1 MDLITLILLSLG
13 LSADA
18 FAVSVTDG
26 ISSRK
31 VTKKNAL
38 ATAIT
43 FGTFQAFMPLIGYF
57 LGRTFTTVIS
67 RFQHWIALIL
77 LMAIGINMIVDVI
90 KESKQQENS
99 CSTKNDVFTVYNLI
113 IQGIATSIDALAA
126 GVSFA
131 VMKVSILTI
140 CSLIGLITFTCCF
153 FGVYIGRK
161 FGSLLGCRAR
171 LAGGILLIIIGI
183 KIFIETQMKFGI

>member
-26 ISSRK
+26 IISRK

-38 ATAIT
+38 STAIA
-43 FGTFQAFMPLIGYF
+43 FGAFQAFMPMIGFF
-57 LGRTFTTVIS
+57 LGRTFTTVIN

-77 LMAIGINMIVDVI
+77 LAAIGINMIVDVI
-90 KESKQQENS
+90 KESKQQVNS
-99 CSTKNDVFTVYNLI
+99 CNTKNDVFTVNNLI
-113 IQGIATSIDALAA
+113 LQGIATSIDALAA
-126 GVSFA
+126 GFSFA
-131 VMKVSILTI
+131 VMKVSIMTI
-140 CSLIGLITFTCCF
+140 CALIGVITFTCCF

-161 FGSLLGCRAR
+161 FGSLLGSRAR

-183 KIFIETQMKFGI
+183 KIFIETQMKYGI